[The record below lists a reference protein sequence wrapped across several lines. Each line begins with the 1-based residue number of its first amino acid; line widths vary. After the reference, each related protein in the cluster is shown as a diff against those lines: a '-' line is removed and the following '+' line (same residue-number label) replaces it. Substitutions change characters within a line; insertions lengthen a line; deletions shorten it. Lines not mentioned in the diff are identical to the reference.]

1 MRPLQLTKMTSTS
14 TNTMTSPNLEEIHR
28 LFDEAWEAVYRQS
41 NNVHIYVQ
49 RVDCATQYLPEFN
62 DSLAMLLDAE
72 NQVIASHIED
82 EEFRRGENYNDGD
95 SSDSSSYSTY
105 ESRPRDDWDDEDYE
119 EDDRCE
125 NCQVGCFPCGCAELS
140 EERREAYRDA
150 WERESLCGG
159 I

>member
-1 MRPLQLTKMTSTS
+1 MTSTS
-14 TNTMTSPNLEEIHR
+14 TNTATSPNFEEIHR

-41 NNVHIYVQ
+41 NNVHIFVQ
-49 RVDCATQYLPEFN
+49 RVDYATRSLPEFN
-62 DSLAMLLDAE
+62 DALAMLLDAE
-72 NQVIASHIED
+72 NQVIASHIDED
-82 EEFRRGENYNDGD
+82 EFRRGENHDDGF
-95 SSDSSSYSTY
+95 SDSSSYSTY

-125 NCQVGCFPCGCAELS
+125 NCQVGCFPCGCAELD
-140 EERREAYRDA
+140 EERREAYRAYMDA